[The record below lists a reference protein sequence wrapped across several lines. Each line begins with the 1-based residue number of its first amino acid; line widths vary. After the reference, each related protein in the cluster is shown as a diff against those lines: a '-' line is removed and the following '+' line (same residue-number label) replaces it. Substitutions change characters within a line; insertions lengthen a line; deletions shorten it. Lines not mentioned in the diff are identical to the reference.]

1 MIEVSEEVYQII
13 KSIELGVSPEEIEKQ
28 IQQLSLEN
36 LKLLSDW
43 YTMPT
48 DDKLLNVPN
57 YCVLEVLTPE
67 EYKAGYIKG
76 LTRK

>member
-48 DDKLLNVPN
+48 DDKLLNVP
-57 YCVLEVLTPE
+57 
-67 EYKAGYIKG
+67 